1 MDTSWMK
8 VFTLLLWIHLS
19 SQWENWRWSAW
30 THSKDRC
37 WRLPG
42 SAWKILEKRTGKDD
56 QLAVTWAA
64 LVKIG
69 LNFTAKKPSSMASI
83 DMIIRTACSSGLV
96 ALHKACRA
104 IYRGDCEG
112 AIIGGANL
120 IMAPGMTAAMAEQRV
135 ISPDGS
141 CKRFSA
147 DVNGYARGEAVSA
160 IFIKPLADAIRDGN
174 PVRAV
179 IRSTASSSDGRGA
192 GAGTHV
198 PNDISHEAMIRRAYE
213 VAGIA
218 DYSQTAFVECHGT
231 GTQVGDPVETRAV
244 GRVFGPSGG
253 VLIGSVKPNV
263 GHSKGASGITSLI
276 EAVLTL
282 ENQPRPWPE
291 ARKERISVNSFGI
304 GGTNAHVVL
313 ESSQSFGVSTIST
326 RQTIL
331 PQLLVYSANNA
342 ESLQQMISNYTDY
355 IQKNPTRVADRAFTL
370 GNRRGHLPHRAFSV
384 KSPLGPLTTSAPSKA
399 CEAPSI
405 VMVFTGQG
413 AQWPQME
420 ESIQDLDSHLKT
432 LTHAPEWSIEEE
444 LLKNPDVSRLG
455 SSEFSQPVCAAI
467 QVALIDTFAFVG
479 AQPTAVVG
487 HSSGEVAAAYAA
499 GAITAKEAI
508 TIAFYRG
515 QVTKLQTRPGA
526 MAAIGMGTEEVQKY
540 IQTGIVVAC
549 KNSPESV
556 TLAGDTYA
564 IENAVSRIKEG
575 HPEALA
581 RQLKIDKAY
590 HSHHMAE
597 IGDEYYALIEHE
609 VSAKTPNKLFFSSV
623 ESKLFTKAQNFGPKY
638 WQMSL
643 QSPVLFLSA
652 VSSIIKHQIAKNMV
666 LLEIGPHSALAGPLR
681 QTQLSF
687 LTAIGQLHVLNA
699 VSKLDRV
706 IIEGSALPACAI
718 ALGIVEG
725 VGYAAEQD
733 EILEK
738 LKAAGGLGNTVS
750 VGELFNAVQAAMT
763 SVPSKSIPGTS
774 NFGVGIRPNFPLTDQ
789 INRLIWKKDIRMSV
803 FHNTATADTTVTS
816 ASGGGLETFITQAKR
831 VFSFLLKLEEDLVT
845 SFSLSELGMDSLVAI
860 EVKQWWK
867 ATFEFDIS
875 VLELMGTGSL
885 DILGEHAARDMFR
898 LFHGAQEQAD

>member
-1 MDTSWMK
+1 
-8 VFTLLLWIHLS
+8 
-19 SQWENWRWSAW
+19 
-30 THSKDRC
+30 
-37 WRLPG
+37 
-42 SAWKILEKRTGKDD
+42 
-56 QLAVTWAA
+56 
-64 LVKIG
+64 
-69 LNFTAKKPSSMASI
+69 
-83 DMIIRTACSSGLV
+83 
-96 ALHKACRA
+96 
-104 IYRGDCEG
+104 
-112 AIIGGANL
+112 
-120 IMAPGMTAAMAEQRV
+120 
-135 ISPDGS
+135 
-141 CKRFSA
+141 
-147 DVNGYARGEAVSA
+147 
-160 IFIKPLADAIRDGN
+160 
-174 PVRAV
+174 
-179 IRSTASSSDGRGA
+179 
-192 GAGTHV
+192 
-198 PNDISHEAMIRRAYE
+198 MIRRAYE

-263 GHSKGASGITSLI
+263 GHSEGASGITSLI
-276 EAVLTL
+276 KSVLTL
-282 ENQPRPWPE
+282 ESRIIPPNIKFKEPNPNIQWNDYRLCSTEPRPWPE

-313 ESSQSFGVSTIST
+313 DSAQSFGVSTIRT

-355 IQKNPTRVADRAFTL
+355 IQKNPTRVADLAFTL
-370 GNRRGHLPHRAFSV
+370 GNRREHLPHRAFSV
-384 KSPLGPLTTSAPSKA
+384 KSPLGPLTTSASSKA

-413 AQWPQME
+413 AQWPQM

-444 LLKNPDVSRLG
+444 LLKNPDASRLG

-467 QVALIDTFAFVG
+467 QVALVDTFAFVEV
-479 AQPTAVVG
+479 QPTAVVG
-487 HSSGEVAAAYAA
+487 HSSGGVAAAYAA
-499 GAITAKEAI
+499 GATTAKEAI

-526 MAAIGMGTEEVQKY
+526 MAAIGISTEEVQKY
-540 IQTGIVVAC
+540 IQTGIIVAR
-549 KNSPESV
+549 KNSPKSV

-564 IENAVSRIKEG
+564 IENAVARIKEG
-575 HPEALA
+575 HPEVLA
-581 RQLKIDKAY
+581 KQLKVDKAY

-609 VSAKTPNKLFFSSV
+609 VSVKTPNKLFFSSV
-623 ESKLFTKAQNFGPKY
+623 ESKLFTRAQNFGPKY

-643 QSPVLFLSA
+643 HSPVLFLSA
-652 VSSIIKHQIAKNMV
+652 VSSIIKHQFANNMV
-666 LLEIGPHSALAGPLR
+666 LLEIGPHSALAGPL
-681 QTQLSF
+681 QPTQLQNPS
-687 LTAIGQLHVLNA
+687 LLAL
-699 VSKLDRV
+699 
-706 IIEGSALPACAI
+706 GSCMFSMQSPSWIRSLSR

-750 VGELFNAVQAAMT
+750 VGGLLNAVQAAMT

-774 NFGVGIRPNFPLTDQ
+774 NFGVGIRPNLPLTDQ
-789 INRLIWKKDIRMSV
+789 RNRLIWKKDIRMSV

-816 ASGGGLETFITQAKR
+816 ASGGGLETFITQAKGDA
-831 VFSFLLKLEEDLVT
+831 VLLSQPDSAQLLAVEIGKILLKLEDLVT

-885 DILGEHAARDMFR
+885 DIHGEHAARGMLR